1 MKAIIKLCKNTY
13 KVFINDELK
22 ADYSTLQEAQ
32 AHVAGVA
39 LIDQACLDARLF
51 TKMQASGEI
60 EMKLIY
66 TAIFLFTLG
75 ACGATIDKHD
85 ENLKEVQREQY
96 IYKGF
101 ANMQN
106 ALELK
111 LREIKTKKENE
122 AQYNA
127 MIERINSGDDGV
139 IYD

>member
-1 MKAIIKLCKNTY
+1 
-13 KVFINDELK
+13 
-22 ADYSTLQEAQ
+22 
-32 AHVAGVA
+32 
-39 LIDQACLDARLF
+39 
-51 TKMQASGEI
+51 
-60 EMKLIY
+60 MKLICA
-66 TAIFLFTLG
+66 AIFLFTLG

-85 ENLKEVQREQY
+85 DHLKEVQSKQE

-111 LREIKTKKENE
+111 ARELKTKRENE

-127 MIERINSGDDGV
+127 MIERINNGDDGV

>member
-1 MKAIIKLCKNTY
+1 MWQAL
-13 KVFINDELK
+13 
-22 ADYSTLQEAQ
+22 TLTDIQT
-32 AHVAGVA
+32 
-39 LIDQACLDARLF
+39 CLDVRLF

-60 EMKLIY
+60 KMKLIY

-85 ENLKEVQREQY
+85 ENLKEVQREQD

-106 ALELK
+106 SLEIKARELK
-111 LREIKTKKENE
+111 TKRENE

-127 MIERINSGDDGV
+127 MIERISNGNDGV

>member
-1 MKAIIKLCKNTY
+1 MWR
-13 KVFINDELK
+13 EL
-22 ADYSTLQEAQ
+22 T
-32 AHVAGVA
+32 

-51 TKMQASGEI
+51 TKTRVNGEI

-66 TAIFLFTLG
+66 TTIFMLILG

-85 ENLKEVQREQY
+85 DHLKEVQRKQD

-111 LREIKTKKENE
+111 ASELKTKRENE

-139 IYD
+139 VYE

>member
-1 MKAIIKLCKNTY
+1 MLQAL
-13 KVFINDELK
+13 
-22 ADYSTLQEAQ
+22 TLT
-32 AHVAGVA
+32 
-39 LIDQACLDARLF
+39 DQACLDVRLF
-51 TKMQASGEI
+51 TKMKASGEI

-85 ENLKEVQREQY
+85 ENLKEAQREKE

-101 ANMQN
+101 QNMQN

-111 LREIKTKKENE
+111 SRELKTKKENE

-127 MIERINSGDDGV
+127 MIERINNGNDGV

>member
-1 MKAIIKLCKNTY
+1 MWHAL
-13 KVFINDELK
+13 
-22 ADYSTLQEAQ
+22 TLT
-32 AHVAGVA
+32 
-39 LIDQACLDARLF
+39 DQACLDARLF

-66 TAIFLFTLG
+66 TTIFMLILG

-85 ENLKEVQREQY
+85 DHLKEVQREQD

-111 LREIKTKKENE
+111 ARELKTKRENE

-127 MIERINSGDDGV
+127 MIERINNGNDGV

>member
-1 MKAIIKLCKNTY
+1 MW
-13 KVFINDELK
+13 
-22 ADYSTLQEAQ
+22 Q
-32 AHVAGVA
+32 ALT

-51 TKMQASGEI
+51 TKTRVNGEI
-60 EMKLIY
+60 KMKLIY

-85 ENLKEVQREQY
+85 ENLKEAQLEQE

-106 ALELK
+106 SLELNE
-111 LREIKTKKENE
+111 RELKTKRENE

-139 IYD
+139 VYE

>member
-1 MKAIIKLCKNTY
+1 MWQAL
-13 KVFINDELK
+13 
-22 ADYSTLQEAQ
+22 TLSDIQT
-32 AHVAGVA
+32 
-39 LIDQACLDARLF
+39 CLDARLF
-51 TKMQASGEI
+51 TKMQANGEI

-66 TAIFLFTLG
+66 TTIFMLILG

-85 ENLKEVQREQY
+85 ENLKEVQREQD

-111 LREIKTKKENE
+111 ARELKTKRENE

-127 MIERINSGDDGV
+127 MIERINDGDDGV
-139 IYD
+139 IYE

>member
-1 MKAIIKLCKNTY
+1 MWQVL
-13 KVFINDELK
+13 
-22 ADYSTLQEAQ
+22 TLA
-32 AHVAGVA
+32 
-39 LIDQACLDARLF
+39 DQACLDARLF

-66 TAIFLFTLG
+66 TAIFMLILG

-85 ENLKEVQREQY
+85 ENLKEVNREQERY
-96 IYKGF
+96 NGF

-111 LREIKTKKENE
+111 ERELKTKRENE

>member
-1 MKAIIKLCKNTY
+1 
-13 KVFINDELK
+13 
-22 ADYSTLQEAQ
+22 
-32 AHVAGVA
+32 
-39 LIDQACLDARLF
+39 
-51 TKMQASGEI
+51 
-60 EMKLIY
+60 MKLIY

-85 ENLKEVQREQY
+85 HLKEVKREQY

-106 ALELK
+106 AIELK
-111 LREIKTKKENE
+111 ARELKTKRENE

-127 MIERINSGDDGV
+127 MIERISNGDDGV

>member
-1 MKAIIKLCKNTY
+1 MWQAL
-13 KVFINDELK
+13 
-22 ADYSTLQEAQ
+22 TLTDTQT
-32 AHVAGVA
+32 
-39 LIDQACLDARLF
+39 CLDARLF
-51 TKMQASGEI
+51 TKMQANGEI
-60 EMKLIY
+60 KMKLIY
-66 TAIFLFTLG
+66 IAIFLFTLG

-85 ENLKEVQREQY
+85 DHLKEVKREQY

-106 ALELK
+106 AIELNARELK
-111 LREIKTKKENE
+111 TKRENE

>member
-1 MKAIIKLCKNTY
+1 MWQAL
-13 KVFINDELK
+13 
-22 ADYSTLQEAQ
+22 TLT
-32 AHVAGVA
+32 
-39 LIDQACLDARLF
+39 DQACLDARLF
-51 TKMQASGEI
+51 TKMQANGEI

-85 ENLKEVQREQY
+85 EHLKEVQREQE

-106 ALELK
+106 SLDLKSRELK
-111 LREIKTKKENE
+111 TKCENE

-127 MIERINSGDDGV
+127 MIERVNNGDDGV
-139 IYD
+139 IYE